1 MSNKEKLVKIL
12 MDINPDI
19 DYEKEVSLVGDG
31 LFDSLEVMT
40 VVTEID
46 DRFHI
51 DIDPDDVTAENFNSV
66 ESILKIIEKNQQA
79 EE

>member
-19 DYEKEVSLVGDG
+19 DYEKEISLVDDG

-40 VVTEID
+40 IVTEIE

-51 DIDPDDVTAENFNSV
+51 DIDPDDVIAENFNSI
-66 ESILKIIEKNQQA
+66 EKILKIIEKNQ
-79 EE
+79 

>member
-19 DYEKEVSLVGDG
+19 DYGKEVSLVDDG
-31 LFDSLEVMT
+31 LFDSLEIMT
-40 VVTEID
+40 IVTEID

-66 ESILKIIEKNQQA
+66 ESILKIIEKNQ
-79 EE
+79 

>member
-19 DYEKEVSLVGDG
+19 DYEKEISLVDDG

-40 VVTEID
+40 IVTEIE

-51 DIDPDDVTAENFNSV
+51 DIDPDDVIAENFNSV
-66 ESILKIIEKNQQA
+66 EKILKIIEKYQ
-79 EE
+79 

>member
-19 DYEKEVSLVGDG
+19 DYEKEISLVDDG

-40 VVTEID
+40 IVTEIE

-51 DIDPDDVTAENFNSV
+51 DIDPDDVIAENFNSV
-66 ESILKIIEKNQQA
+66 EKILKIIEKNQ
-79 EE
+79 

>member
-19 DYEKEVSLVGDG
+19 DYEKEISLVDDG

-40 VVTEID
+40 IVKEIE

-51 DIDPDDVTAENFNSV
+51 DIDPDDVIAENFNSV
-66 ESILKIIEKNQQA
+66 EKILKIIEKNQ
-79 EE
+79 

>member
-19 DYEKEVSLVGDG
+19 DYEKEISLVDDG

-40 VVTEID
+40 IVTEIE

-51 DIDPDDVTAENFNSV
+51 DIDPNDVIAENFNSV
-66 ESILKIIEKNQQA
+66 EKILKIIEKNQ
-79 EE
+79 

>member
-1 MSNKEKLVKIL
+1 

-19 DYEKEVSLVGDG
+19 DYEKEISLVDDG

-40 VVTEID
+40 IVTEIE

-51 DIDPDDVTAENFNSV
+51 DIDPDDVIAENFNSV
-66 ESILKIIEKNQQA
+66 EKILKIIEKKQ
-79 EE
+79 

>member
-19 DYEKEVSLVGDG
+19 DYEKEISLVDDG

-40 VVTEID
+40 KTS
-46 DRFHI
+46 HM
-51 DIDPDDVTAENFNSV
+51 
-66 ESILKIIEKNQQA
+66 
-79 EE
+79 

>member
-19 DYEKEVSLVGDG
+19 DYEKEISLVDDG

-40 VVTEID
+40 IVTEIE

-51 DIDPDDVTAENFNSV
+51 DIDPDDVIAENFNSV
-66 ESILKIIEKNQQA
+66 EKILKIIKKNQ
-79 EE
+79 